1 MRWEK
6 RAAQLQ
12 MEKEAGTKSSLALLL
27 LPSDAVPTR
36 ALFYFCA
43 TMWDKADEADLGAA
57 GACSNLDCIN

>member
-1 MRWEK
+1 
-6 RAAQLQ
+6 

-36 ALFYFCA
+36 ALFDFCA

-57 GACSNLDCIN
+57 GACSNLDRIN